1 MITGI
6 RGLCNGLGPCLFGV
20 IFYFFDMNLDV
31 AGKDESEPE
40 AGKPDYSPVHDVSI
54 QGFFS
59 FIKQLYLFYFIF
71 FLF

>member
-54 QGFFS
+54 Q
-59 FIKQLYLFYFIF
+59 
-71 FLF
+71 